1 MANFYIS
8 SGTSFS
14 ATINITY
21 PAGSI
26 CTVSNYKKTW
36 TAPNTTGSWTFKA
49 NEVGIYTVK
58 AVNGND
64 SGTKEVKITA
74 ADQTINITVQYKQY
88 LFQTGSGSG
97 DITWKTLVGGYTS
110 ASVSTTSLTM
120 NGGSSVYY
128 TSSVA
133 ITTDSSIDLTSY
145 SKLYFDI
152 QSSVLS
158 AAWIGVSKNKY
169 TRGSETSTITRD
181 NATAYTDIT
190 TTDRIQIAVD
200 ISGLSGFYYVFQA
213 SDGLNV
219 VTNGYNVW
227 LE

>member
-1 MANFYIS
+1 MANFYVS

-21 PAGSI
+21 PSGST

-36 TAPNTTGSWTFKA
+36 TAPNMTGSWTLKV
-49 NEVGIYTVK
+49 NEVGIYTIK
-58 AVNGND
+58 AVNGNN

-74 ADQTINITVQYKQY
+74 AGQTINTTVQYKQY

-97 DITWKTLVGGYTS
+97 DIIWKTLVGGYTS
-110 ASVSTTSLTM
+110 ANVSTTSLTM

-128 TSSVA
+128 TSQVA
-133 ITTDSSIDLTSY
+133 ITTDNSIDLTSY

-158 AAWIGVSKNKY
+158 AAWVGVSKNKY

>member
-1 MANFYIS
+1 MANFYVS

-21 PAGSI
+21 PSGSI
-26 CTVSNYKKTW
+26 CTVTNYKKTW

-49 NEVGIYTVK
+49 NEVGIYTIK

-74 ADQTINITVQYKQY
+74 TDQTINITVQYKQY

-152 QSSVLS
+152 QSSILS
-158 AAWIGVSKNKY
+158 AAWVGVSKNKY

-190 TTDRIQIAVD
+190 TTDRTQIAVD

-219 VTNGYNVW
+219 ATNGYNVW

>member
-21 PAGSI
+21 PSGST

-36 TAPNTTGSWTFKA
+36 TAPSTTGSWTLKV
-49 NEVGIYTVK
+49 NEVGVYTVK
-58 AVNGND
+58 AVSGSD
-64 SGTKEVKITA
+64 SGTKEVEITA
-74 ADQTINITVQYKQY
+74 AGQIINTTVQYKQY

-110 ASVSTTSLTM
+110 ANVSTTSLTM
-120 NGGSSVYY
+120 NGGSSIYY
-128 TSSVA
+128 SSSVA

-158 AAWIGVSKNKY
+158 AAWVGVSKNKY
-169 TRGSETSTITRD
+169 TRGSETSTIARN

-190 TTDRIQIAVD
+190 TTDRTQIAVD

-213 SDGLNV
+213 SDALNV
-219 VTNGYNVW
+219 ITNGYNVW